1 MLSSYLSMRSWAIYM
16 HICILSNK
24 MVIIFTINM
33 EAIWLNIH
41 WYIVSML
48 IQRSQD
54 LATERAI
61 MMEFGDSDHN
71 GRLSGEEIQNFFMY
85 FINFDSDTAY
95 STAKQFLKDGDIDGD
110 GSLDET
116 GRIMCLYTY
125 MYVYC
130 IQVYFRPV

>member
-1 MLSSYLSMRSWAIYM
+1 M
-16 HICILSNK
+16 
-24 MVIIFTINM
+24 
-33 EAIWLNIH
+33 
-41 WYIVSML
+41 
-48 IQRSQD
+48 QRSQD

-125 MYVYC
+125 MYMYVYC
-130 IQVYFRPV
+130 MQSYFRPV